1 MDESLIDKLIEKAA
15 NVVQKSYKK
24 EEIAAILKSD
34 DELEKPIAIMSIEKI
49 EDKTTADLLI
59 DNLIGCDGRIRE
71 ASAVKISEF
80 LQNSE
85 TCIYFLDEKS
95 IEIILDGIMDINPNV
110 GRSLIDGI
118 KECKQL
124 QTLLQP
130 HLINKIEKIIT
141 KLKEISESPFK
152 ENRLNNRKNHAK
164 NKIMFNL
171 YWALEALYFTDLGN
185 DSDKLFDILSFT
197 SSIFDYTIREK
208 AAKILSKMKNP
219 PSVLLH
225 KLKNDENFYV
235 KNQLL

>member
-59 DNLIGCDGRIRE
+59 DNLTGCDGRIRE

-219 PSVLLH
+219 PPVLLH